1 MEKIYLY
8 AYMETREYSEFANI
22 ARLDQ
27 IVVNNEVRSI
37 ITYLDGTTRDVT
49 CQLCMHGWFT
59 EEEAERAIKYY
70 RKTRFWPDEMPPEYE
85 AEFIE

>member
-8 AYMETREYSEFANI
+8 ACMETREYSEFANI

-49 CQLCMHGWFT
+49 YQLCMHGWFT
-59 EEEAERAIKYY
+59 EEEAERTIEYY
-70 RKTRFWPDEMPPEYE
+70 RKSHFWPGEMPPEYE
-85 AEFIE
+85 AEFKE